1 MKSVAAVVLCICVGL
16 LSACGGSRSPNAEE
30 GGLPPLPAPDPRAEP
45 GPAAGQTRAGRSY
58 NLFIDAPDGRP
69 ISFTVHEPTQMVGG
83 QKYPLLL
90 HGHGF
95 GLFKVNALQRGLEA
109 PVGTPLA
116 DIQTVKQFLDAGY
129 GVLSFDQRGFGA
141 SGGTVTVMDPDRDG
155 ASLIALVDWA
165 QVNLD
170 WLQYRDGNMVLG
182 AYGGSYG
189 GGYQLLLNNI
199 DPRRRLDAIVPSIT
213 WNDLSYSLSPGGVLK
228 SGYGVALTAV
238 GEVGSIANLDNEVRR
253 LLINGLANNRF
264 SDEEQARLI
273 YRSNRYFCDG
283 DSQPGRRAASAPRAV
298 DALFFQGMH
307 DVLFNLNE
315 AVANYECQSRA
326 GGDVRLFSYN
336 IGHVLPSGTGLISG
350 GLSAPAD
357 FARCGPYIAGEMT
370 LTWFNAKLKRD
381 AAAQSAVNAF
391 PEHCLVLESN
401 GQGVVLDRV
410 PRGGVGYPIAQ
421 TLVAQLLPL
430 PVSVPLFTAEIPTVV
445 AGIPEITLT
454 LTHPLALPESPLMLP
469 LGIDLNDAIVFVSLG
484 VSRFGLIPAQLEIV
498 DDQVRPV
505 RGFGTQTL
513 DLNGIG
519 IKLNPG
525 DRLELLL
532 VGQSLPQY
540 PVIVARNPLL
550 PAIQVSGSVR
560 VPVLGD
566 VETVE

>member
-1 MKSVAAVVLCICVGL
+1 MNRTMPATALL
-16 LSACGGSRSPNAEE
+16 LSALLLAGCGGSSAP
-30 GGLPPLPAPDPRAEP
+30 GGNLPPLPAPDPRAEP
-45 GPAAGQTRAGRSY
+45 GPVAGQTRAGRSY
-58 NLFIDAPDGRP
+58 NLFIEAPDGRP
-69 ISFTVHEPTQMVGG
+69 ISFTVHEPAELVGG

-155 ASLIALVDWA
+155 ESLVSLVDWA

-189 GGYQLLLNNI
+189 GGYQLMLNNI

-228 SGYGVALTAV
+228 SGWGVALTAV
-238 GEVGSIANLDNEVRR
+238 GEVSSILNLDPEVRQ

-264 SDEEQARLI
+264 SSEEQASLI

-283 DSQPGRRAASAPRAV
+283 NTLPGKRAATAPRAV

-315 AVANYECQSRA
+315 GLANYECQSRA
-326 GGDVRLFSYN
+326 GGDVRLLSYN

-357 FARCGPYIAGEMT
+357 FARCGPFIAGEMT

-381 AAAQSAVNAF
+381 PAAQSAVNAF

-401 GQGVVLDRV
+401 GEGVVLDRI
-410 PRGGVGYPIAQ
+410 PRGGTAYPIAQ
-421 TLVAQLLPL
+421 TLVPQLLP
-430 PVSVPLFTAEIPTVV
+430 VQTSVPLFTAEIPTVI
-445 AGIPEITLT
+445 AGIPEISLT

-469 LGIDLNDAIVFVSLG
+469 LGIDLNDAIVYVGLG
-484 VSRFGLIPAQLEIV
+484 VSRFGLIPAQLETV

-550 PAIQVSGSVR
+550 PAIQVSGSLR
-560 VPVLGD
+560 LPVLGD
-566 VETVE
+566 VETLP